1 MEWGPPRNQLDD
13 CDSQEESTQHIA
25 SKNDPPYDQSGSRLT
40 VLGVQTPAPTK
51 VGSVAPTKVGSVS
64 LRAYECR
71 DEALT
76 TQSAFGRLHS
86 LVLVVHAS
94 CHMLRCSSAILR
106 C

>member
-51 VGSVAPTKVGSVS
+51 VGSVS

-86 LVLVVHAS
+86 LVLVVHAI